1 MILMA
6 MNSLIYLVKRM
17 TIYGKEVKM
26 DKISKEFLEL
36 SENITDVELQAL
48 VDEPDEPTITV
59 SDWFGKDKEVTR
71 EEYVDLWVRNADLYK
86 LVHYKQ
92 LAYME
97 AWVQDI
103 KDEIAEIAGLSWDLA
118 YNVQEE
124 DKK

>member
-1 MILMA
+1 
-6 MNSLIYLVKRM
+6 
-17 TIYGKEVKM
+17 M

-36 SENITDVELQAL
+36 SEKITDVEQ
-48 VDEPDEPTITV
+48 EPTLTV
-59 SDWFGKDKEVTR
+59 EGWFGKDKEVTR
-71 EEYVDLWVRNADLYK
+71 KEYIDLWVKNADLYK

-103 KDEIAEIAGLSWDLA
+103 KDDIAEIAGLSWDLG

>member
-1 MILMA
+1 MDIDEARQLGLDT
-6 MNSLIYLVKRM
+6 SSEEE
-17 TIYGKEVKM
+17 EV
-26 DKISKEFLEL
+26 
-36 SENITDVELQAL
+36 
-48 VDEPDEPTITV
+48 EPTLTV
-59 SDWFGKDKEVTR
+59 AGWFGKDKDVTR
-71 EEYVDLWVRNADLYK
+71 DEYIKLWVEHSDLYR

-124 DKK
+124 DKNGKSKS

>member
-1 MILMA
+1 M
-6 MNSLIYLVKRM
+6 
-17 TIYGKEVKM
+17 
-26 DKISKEFLEL
+26 SKDRDNFVNMVNMHKAQGHLKK
-36 SENITDVELQAL
+36 
-48 VDEPDEPTITV
+48 EPTITV
-59 SDWFGKDKEVTR
+59 EDWFGKDKEVTR
-71 EEYVDLWVRNADLYK
+71 EEYIDLWVKNADLYK

-103 KDEIAEIAGLSWDLA
+103 KDDIAEIAGLSWDLA

>member
-1 MILMA
+1 
-6 MNSLIYLVKRM
+6 
-17 TIYGKEVKM
+17 M

-36 SENITDVELQAL
+36 SEKITDVEQ
-48 VDEPDEPTITV
+48 EPTITV

-71 EEYVDLWVRNADLYK
+71 KEYVDLWVKNADLYK

-103 KDEIAEIAGLSWDLA
+103 KDDIAELAGYSWDIG
-118 YNVQEE
+118 YNIKLKKE
-124 DKK
+124 DKNGKSKS

>member
-1 MILMA
+1 
-6 MNSLIYLVKRM
+6 
-17 TIYGKEVKM
+17 M

-36 SENITDVELQAL
+36 SEKITDVEK
-48 VDEPDEPTITV
+48 EPTLTV
-59 SDWFGKDKEVTR
+59 EGWFGKDKEVTR
-71 EEYVDLWVRNADLYK
+71 EEYIDLWVRNADLYK

-103 KDEIAEIAGLSWDLA
+103 KDDIAEIAGLSWDLG

>member
-1 MILMA
+1 MA
-6 MNSLIYLVKRM
+6 EGGSM
-17 TIYGKEVKM
+17 TKK
-26 DKISKEFLEL
+26 K
-36 SENITDVELQAL
+36 
-48 VDEPDEPTITV
+48 EPTLTV
-59 SDWFGKDKEVTR
+59 EGWFGKDKEVTR
-71 EEYVDLWVRNADLYK
+71 EEYIDLWVRNADLYK

-103 KDEIAEIAGLSWDLA
+103 KDDIAEIAGLSWDLG

>member
-1 MILMA
+1 
-6 MNSLIYLVKRM
+6 
-17 TIYGKEVKM
+17 M

-36 SENITDVELQAL
+36 SEKITDVEQ
-48 VDEPDEPTITV
+48 EPTITV
-59 SDWFGKDKEVTR
+59 EGWFGKDKDVTR
-71 EEYVDLWVRNADLYK
+71 DEYIKLWVEHSDLYR

>member
-1 MILMA
+1 
-6 MNSLIYLVKRM
+6 
-17 TIYGKEVKM
+17 M

-36 SENITDVELQAL
+36 SEKITDVELQAL
-48 VDEPDEPTITV
+48 VDEPDEPTLTV
-59 SDWFGKDKEVTR
+59 EGWFGKDKEVTR
-71 EEYVDLWVRNADLYK
+71 EEYIDLWVRNADLYK

-103 KDEIAEIAGLSWDLA
+103 KDDIAEIAGLSWDLG

>member
-1 MILMA
+1 
-6 MNSLIYLVKRM
+6 
-17 TIYGKEVKM
+17 M

-36 SENITDVELQAL
+36 SEKITDVEQ
-48 VDEPDEPTITV
+48 EPTITV

-103 KDEIAEIAGLSWDLA
+103 KDDIAELAGYSWDIG
-118 YNVQEE
+118 YNIKLKKE
-124 DKK
+124 DKNGKSKS

>member
-1 MILMA
+1 
-6 MNSLIYLVKRM
+6 M
-17 TIYGKEVKM
+17 TKK
-26 DKISKEFLEL
+26 K
-36 SENITDVELQAL
+36 
-48 VDEPDEPTITV
+48 EPTLTV
-59 SDWFGKDKEVTR
+59 AGWFGKDKDVTR
-71 EEYVDLWVRNADLYK
+71 DEYIKLWVEHSDLYR

-124 DKK
+124 DKNEKSKS

>member
-1 MILMA
+1 
-6 MNSLIYLVKRM
+6 M
-17 TIYGKEVKM
+17 TKK
-26 DKISKEFLEL
+26 K
-36 SENITDVELQAL
+36 
-48 VDEPDEPTITV
+48 EPTITV
-59 SDWFGKDKEVTR
+59 TGWTGKDKEVTR
-71 EEYVDLWVRNADLYK
+71 AEYIKLWVEHSDLYK

-124 DKK
+124 DKNDKP

>member
-1 MILMA
+1 
-6 MNSLIYLVKRM
+6 M
-17 TIYGKEVKM
+17 TKDRDNFVNMVNMHKAQGHLK
-26 DKISKEFLEL
+26 
-36 SENITDVELQAL
+36 T
-48 VDEPDEPTITV
+48 EPTITV
-59 SDWFGKDKEVTR
+59 SGWFGKDKEVTR
-71 EEYVDLWVRNADLYK
+71 EEYVDLWVKNADLYK

-97 AWVQDI
+97 AWVQEV

>member
-1 MILMA
+1 
-6 MNSLIYLVKRM
+6 
-17 TIYGKEVKM
+17 M

-36 SENITDVELQAL
+36 SEKITDVEQ
-48 VDEPDEPTITV
+48 EPTLTV
-59 SDWFGKDKEVTR
+59 AGWFGKDKDVTR
-71 EEYVDLWVRNADLYK
+71 DEYIKLWVEHSDLYR

-124 DKK
+124 DKNGKSKS